1 MNNMLGFLPVIL
13 IFVLGII
20 TRRIKLFNKE
30 NADLFLKLVFY
41 VTLPALSLESI
52 ATVDLTFDMIYIP
65 IAAMLTIFITGAIA
79 FLIGKRLKFKDKT
92 MGTFLVGSMIMN
104 TGFTLPFFTAAFG
117 DNGFVRASLFDLGN
131 SILIFTFIYFVAM
144 KYGKSEN
151 SSKEMAIKFL
161 KLPPIYAILLGIVF
175 NLSNIHLPQT
185 SLKFLTLV
193 GAPTI
198 PLIMLSLG
206 IYFHPKNNNFG
217 KISLVLFIRNG
228 LGLLIGYLLASFF
241 HLEGLNRVIVII
253 SSAAPVG
260 YNTLIFSDMENLDTE
275 FSATLVSLSIIIGI
289 FYIPF
294 LIYII

>member
-1 MNNMLGFLPVIL
+1 MSNIFGFLPVVL

-20 TRRIKLFNKE
+20 TKRIKLFDKE

-41 VTLPALSLESI
+41 ITLPALSLESI
-52 ATVDLTFDMIYIP
+52 ATVTLSYDMFYIP
-65 IAAMLTIFITGAIA
+65 FAAMLTVFIVGGIA
-79 FLIGKRLKFKDKT
+79 FFIGKKMKFSDKT
-92 MGTFLVGSMIMN
+92 MGTFLIGSMIMN
-104 TGFTLPFFTAAFG
+104 TGFTLPFFTTAFG

-151 SSKEMAIKFL
+151 TSREMVMKFL
-161 KLPPIYAILLGIVF
+161 RLPPIYAILIGIII
-175 NLSNIHLPQT
+175 NLCHFHLPET
-185 SLKFLTLV
+185 SLKFLTLI
-193 GAPTI
+193 GSPTI

-206 IYFHPKNNNFG
+206 IYFHPKNNNLG
-217 KISLVLFIRNG
+217 KIALVILLRNG
-228 LGLLIGYLLASFF
+228 FGLGVGIILSSIF
-241 HLEGLNRVIVII
+241 HLEGLNRIIVLI

-275 FSATLVSLSIIIGI
+275 FSATLVSASIIIGI

-294 LIYII
+294 LIYLM